1 MVYLSLHFLINEY
14 WHFLLL
20 IIFAATAVGFFAG
33 LFGIGGGLIS
43 VPCLFFI
50 FETLNFDKDYLMHL
64 TVGTAF
70 TITIFTSTVS
80 VITHNKNK
88 LVDFSVVKTFGL
100 FVVLGV
106 LIGTIFASFMKTKIL
121 VLFFSVVVYFFGA
134 YLMMAQE
141 QIKKIKTNLSIKP
154 RIILGLFSG
163 FISAPMGITGAMM
176 NVPIL
181 RYLGYPISKCIGSAA
196 AIGLFISF
204 TGSLGFLLSGFYFNV
219 DLPFSVG
226 FINIPAFVLF
236 VPITTF
242 MARVGANTVYK
253 MDKLKAQRLFG
264 VFLYVVGTIFIH
276 RFFNI

>member
-1 MVYLSLHFLINEY
+1 MS
-14 WHFLLL
+14 
-20 IIFAATAVGFFAG
+20 AAAVGFFAG

-50 FETLNFDKDYLMHL
+50 FETLNFDKNYLMHL

-80 VITHNKNK
+80 VMTHNKNK
-88 LVDFSVVKTFGL
+88 LVDFSVVKTFGV

-106 LIGTIFASFMKTKIL
+106 LAGTIFASFMNTKGL

-141 QIKKIKTNLSIKP
+141 KVKKIKPISSLIK
-154 RIILGLFSG
+154 RIIFGLFSG
-163 FISAPMGITGAMM
+163 FVSAPMGITGAMI

-196 AIGLFISF
+196 AIGFFISL
-204 TGSLGFLLSGFYFNV
+204 TGSVGFLISGFYFEVN
-219 DLPFSVG
+219 LPFSLG
-226 FINIPAFVLF
+226 FVNIPAFILF

-242 MARVGANTVYK
+242 MARIGANTVYR
-253 MDKLKAQRLFG
+253 MNKLKAQRLFG
-264 VFLYVVGTIFIH
+264 VFLYVIGTLFIY

>member
-1 MVYLSLHFLINEY
+1 MTFLINEY
-14 WHFLLL
+14 WYFFFL
-20 IIFAATAVGFFAG
+20 IIVSATAVGFFAG

-50 FETLNFDKDYLMHL
+50 FETLNFDKNYLMHL

-80 VITHNKNK
+80 VMTHNKNK
-88 LVDFSVVKTFGL
+88 LVDFSVVKTFGV

-106 LIGTIFASFMKTKIL
+106 LAGTIFASFMNTKGL

-141 QIKKIKTNLSIKP
+141 KVKKIKPNSSLIK
-154 RIILGLFSG
+154 RIIFGLFSG
-163 FISAPMGITGAMM
+163 FVSAPMGITGAMI

-196 AIGLFISF
+196 AIGFFISL
-204 TGSLGFLLSGFYFNV
+204 TGSLGFLISGFYFEVN
-219 DLPFSVG
+219 LPFSLG
-226 FINIPAFVLF
+226 FVNIPAFILF

-242 MARVGANTVYK
+242 MARIGANTVYR
-253 MDKLKAQRLFG
+253 MNKLKAQRLFG
-264 VFLYVVGTIFIH
+264 VFLYVIGTLFIY

>member
-1 MVYLSLHFLINEY
+1 MTFLINEY

-80 VITHNKNK
+80 VVTHNNNK

-106 LIGTIFASFMKTKIL
+106 LTGTIFASFMRTKML

-141 QIKKIKTNLSIKP
+141 QIKKIKPNSSIKP
-154 RIILGLFSG
+154 RIILGFISG

-204 TGSLGFLLSGFYFNV
+204 TGSIGFLLSGFYFNV
-219 DLPFSVG
+219 NLPFSVG
-226 FINIPAFVLF
+226 FVNIPAFILF
-236 VPITTF
+236 VPITSF

-264 VFLYVVGTIFIH
+264 VFLYVVGTIFIY

>member
-1 MVYLSLHFLINEY
+1 MTFLINEY

-80 VITHNKNK
+80 VVTHNNNK

-106 LIGTIFASFMKTKIL
+106 LTGTIFASFMKTKML

-141 QIKKIKTNLSIKP
+141 QIKKIKPNSSIKP
-154 RIILGLFSG
+154 RIILGFVSG

-204 TGSLGFLLSGFYFNV
+204 TGSIGFLLSGFYFNV
-219 DLPFSVG
+219 NLPFSVG
-226 FINIPAFVLF
+226 FVNIPAFILF
-236 VPITTF
+236 VPITSF

-264 VFLYVVGTIFIH
+264 VFLYVVGTIFIY